1 MFVVE
6 VSGADSGKCYY
17 AQNVNMGSCKGNHVL
32 SIWMRSKRASPKG
45 REVCQSCA
53 DWLVRENLADK
64 APAAPRVECKNVC
77 HFFLV
82 AVLTFSELTGSIV
95 YLFRAGASGHC

>member
-17 AQNVNMGSCKGNHVL
+17 AQNVNMGSCEGNHVL
-32 SIWMRSKRASPKG
+32 SIWMRSKCASPKG

-53 DWLVRENLADK
+53 DWLVRENLADIVLT
-64 APAAPRVECKNVC
+64 ASLVESKKVC
-77 HFFLV
+77 HLIPV
-82 AVLTFSELTGSIV
+82 AVLRIPN
-95 YLFRAGASGHC
+95 